1 MRAFGTSHGLK
12 IVALALAVMT
22 WIFVKTITSES
33 RVIENVPLE
42 IHVKPGMSVMQSG
55 VNTVRVTLNGTREDV
70 RQVQQN
76 ELHAVLDLTHV
87 KTIGKDMSVQLDRQ
101 MIKHPLRVRVVGVM
115 PAQVTV
121 RIDQMIEKELPVQPQ
136 VTGEPMTGFG
146 VERVLIRPQSVRMKG
161 LKSQLEKL
169 SGIETL
175 PVDLTGRRASFR
187 EWVELAPLDPNAG
200 PKDRR
205 WVEVDVRMAETKAEE
220 TANRTD
226 GQGKR

>member
-1 MRAFGTSHGLK
+1 MRVFGKNHGLK

-33 RVIENVPLE
+33 RLIENVPLE
-42 IHVKPGMSVMQSG
+42 IQVKPGMSVMQSG
-55 VNTVRVTLNGTREDV
+55 VNTVSITLNGTRADV

-76 ELHAVLDLTHV
+76 ELRAVLDLTRE
-87 KTIGKDMSVQLDRQ
+87 KTIGKDISVQLDRKT
-101 MIKHPLRVRVVGVM
+101 IKHPPRVRVVEVV

-136 VTGEPMTGFG
+136 VTGEPMTGYG
-146 VERVLIRPQSVRMKG
+146 IERVLIRPQSVRKKG
-161 LKSQLEKL
+161 LKSQLDKL

-187 EWVELAPLDPNAG
+187 EWVELAPLDPNTG

-205 WVEVDVRMAETKAEE
+205 WVDVDVRMGETKVGEA
-220 TANRTD
+220 ANRTD